1 MFAAVLLIAS
11 IIGLWA
17 LIHSYR
23 HETAYA
29 RRTLRSA
36 L

>member
-17 LIHSYR
+17 LVHTYR
-23 HETAYA
+23 CETAYERHT
-29 RRTLRSA
+29 RRNA
-36 L
+36 